1 MASSKDFLD
10 FILDQVNDQELF
22 KWRKMFG
29 EYAIYYDNKVI
40 GLICDNQFYLK
51 NTKVGREF
59 VVKELGL
66 ENLHLASPFPK
77 AKDWILLDE
86 EIENRELLNELIAI
100 TRNNISI

>member
-1 MASSKDFLD
+1 MASTRDFLD
-10 FILDQVNDQELF
+10 FIIDQIDNKNLV

-40 GLICDNQFYLK
+40 GLITDNQFYLK

-59 VVKELGL
+59 IAKELGE
-66 ENLHLASPFPK
+66 ENLKLASPFPK

-86 EIENRELLNELIAI
+86 EIENKELLNELIEI
-100 TRNNISI
+100 IRSEL